1 METNFRESRK
11 LTDIVFKESMQIR
24 TLIYSRILKTII
36 IITSRVDEAR
46 DKLKVWIKEFQWL
59 NDSFGCK
66 GKTKAKEEMIGIHWK
81 Q

>member
-46 DKLKVWIKEFQWL
+46 DKLKVWIKEFQ
-59 NDSFGCK
+59 
-66 GKTKAKEEMIGIHWK
+66 
-81 Q
+81 